1 MSQNQNLH
9 SMTKLTEFVR
19 DFEEEPDTLF
29 GRFVNKIQ
37 NAYNQSYN
45 TVNDLS
51 SVPQQTSST
60 PQHTVKK
67 SVFYA
72 DVKSTDNSAITRD
85 SSSSSVNSTTI
96 TNASSVNSNNTNNES
111 SSVSTD
117 ENNPTVK
124 SDVLPA
130 DASEGRSMINVLK
143 RIRTM
148 MASKNNDLRNYKD
161 TDLQRFWM
169 PDSKA
174 KECYDCTQKFS
185 TFRRKHHCRLCGQIF
200 CSKCCNQVVPGKII
214 MCSGDLKVCN
224 YCSKIVLSYLRSP
237 NITKD
242 LNSDLQALQQDLSS
256 KLETNSDNEPAKLA
270 AEPTRLQLQRKVSV
284 GYQEERFAAHQPPIS
299 LTMDDR
305 KHILQQ
311 SNSLITLHEEMRK
324 VLPPQ
329 NCGTDLIDFLNT
341 NHKSSNKVQAIA
353 ILNAML
359 DAGFIQAIVH
369 DSEETEFDE
378 NLHYRFVN
386 DLPRQVLEGFVDI
399 NQPLE
404 SVHPQYEQFGIEP
417 HPPKSL
423 DASFGA
429 IAVRDADLDN
439 AMHTTASKLL
449 ESYCEHE
456 EQLLTQMLRSFNLDL
471 QWANVLNPLCCRAAN
486 HFKPEYCTNDLMD
499 IRNYVNFKKV
509 PGGKRLE
516 STIVGGV
523 VFSKNVAHKDMA
535 TRVELPQIL
544 LLQCPIVYERIEGK
558 FVSIST
564 VLLQEKEYLRN
575 VCARI
580 MSFKPNVV
588 LVHKNV
594 AGVAQDILRSN
605 GITLVLD
612 VKLSVME
619 RLART
624 LQCDVLTTIEGNI
637 ERPKLGKC
645 DAFYIRNYHD
655 DNGATKTLMFFEKLQ
670 SPRGYTCLLRG
681 GSNKELAK
689 VKKIASFLVYA
700 RYNWR
705 LEMSFL
711 LDEFAEALA
720 HKPPIFDS
728 KETSPADENANLTQ
742 KKVSSI
748 VEEHRNDVEC
758 EEEEEEEMPQ
768 LRSAIPKR
776 PVIVERKSEEKIL
789 TTSTDV
795 SADFSDPLRSTDNK
809 NNLEVSQNLQL
820 AVEHRY
826 DNRFRSALSSTIL
839 SVSPFLSHP
848 LPYLETEQGRKCSLR
863 ALFPAEL
870 YYSKLWSDPSTAN
883 SNSFNMERL
892 ESTEIIPTDEDQ
904 VELNPPHEFLKMKIT
919 APIDNKDIQT
929 LLAEFRAY
937 GGRYPKRSKM
947 FKFLKPHKEK
957 KSQNSQ
963 KSNDGNIYKDALDI
977 ENHQRLPVL
986 FCSFIF
992 NPKGAS
998 SFCATPTLLDMKF
1011 YGQHDIMLGQFL
1023 QRYCCRRSYMCTRCN
1038 LPMLGHTRRYV
1049 HSMGCVKVFLSE
1061 DNTNSDPNNIYFT
1074 AWCNICNAVT
1084 PSVPLSETTK
1094 CLSLAKYLEL
1104 RFHGHAYRK
1113 RSTGDENFNG
1123 SSTTACQHSLHR
1135 DYIHQFTYRGVVAKF
1150 QYTPID
1156 TWEIALPFLTIDLHP
1171 PKNFNRFEVLEDV
1184 KNFSMKG
1191 HDIYTRIHERIADL
1205 ATEDENSPLVSSL
1218 KAILSKDQF
1227 LFKQKVEIVQ
1237 TLLTENKASP
1247 YDINDSLLMA
1257 KRVLAECIDQ
1267 WGPRLHEMVVAQKIA
1282 SKQAQESGHHTID
1295 AGTICTEDLRSEQ
1308 AESSSTPKCV
1318 GQQQVSDPPRSAGLL
1333 SGDEY
1338 QESIQNNET
1347 PTSADKSGTDTYFV
1361 MPPVP
1366 TTSNS
1371 GSSAT
1376 SDKKTI
1382 KKMLTQ
1388 LLPSTG
1394 PVNLLQSPFSPLEHY
1409 TLPLGAFP
1417 MIVHDHDFSS
1427 IIAYCLTSLEYKRA
1441 LSVLA
1446 TQQHFTDTTSIS
1458 SNSGISANPSPHVKR
1473 KSQETNHDIEDVS
1486 KENNTPPPNVNAEE
1500 ERAKSK
1506 SSNSHVE
1513 ITFHDNQTQFT
1524 CKIYFANE
1532 FDQMRAKTL
1541 KSPKLDKS
1549 VYKEIER
1556 IKNREELKVTQSK
1569 NGPEIE
1575 LVRKPSD
1582 VGQSH
1587 STVPEI
1593 KWESNKEDSS
1603 NSQMDPTE
1611 ECRCYF
1617 ARSLCASVQWEAKG
1631 GKSGSRFCKTSDD
1644 RFVLKEMNKSDISM
1658 FENFAPNYFDYL
1670 SKCQQKNQPTL
1681 LAKIFGVFKVTIKKK
1696 DSVVEKALLVM
1707 ENLFYEC
1714 DIKNKFD
1721 LKGSERNRLV
1731 DPNNQQQGD
1740 TVLLDENFV
1749 QMSWLKPLYILTHSK
1764 VVLKDAIHRDASFLE
1779 KNQVMDYSLL
1789 VGLDDKNGVLV
1800 LGIIDYIRT
1809 FTFDKKVESFV
1820 KQTGILGGMGKLP
1833 TIIPPERYR
1842 MRFADAMDRYFYTV
1856 PDRWEGLSK
1865 I

>member
-19 DFEEEPDTLF
+19 DFEDEPDTLF

-51 SVPQQTSST
+51 SATQQSSSAN
-60 PQHTVKK
+60 K

-72 DVKSTDNSAITRD
+72 DIKNDNNSGITRD
-85 SSSSSVNSTTI
+85 SSSSSVSSS
-96 TNASSVNSNNTNNES
+96 AMKSSVATSNADSESGSIVNEES
-111 SSVSTD
+111 NVNMKT
-117 ENNPTVK
+117 
-124 SDVLPA
+124 DVLPA
-130 DASEGRSMINVLK
+130 DANEGRSMINVLK

-161 TDLQRFWM
+161 TDLQSFWM

-174 KECYDCTQKFS
+174 KECYDCAQKFS

-224 YCSKIVLSYLRSP
+224 YCSKIVLGYLRST

-242 LNSDLQALQQDLSS
+242 LNADLQALQQDLSN
-256 KLETNSDNEPAKLA
+256 KLETINESEPKVSTVEPA
-270 AEPTRLQLQRKVSV
+270 RSQLQRKISV
-284 GYQEERFAAHQPPIS
+284 GYQEERFAGHQPHIS

-324 VLPPQ
+324 MLPTQ
-329 NCGTDLIDFLNT
+329 NCGTDLIEFLNS
-341 NHKSSNKVQAIA
+341 NHKSSNRVQAIA

-359 DAGFIQAIVH
+359 DAGFIQAIVQ

-386 DLPRQVLEGFVDI
+386 LPRQALEAYVEL
-399 NQPLE
+399 NQPLD
-404 SVHPQYEQFGIEP
+404 SCNPQYEQLAIEP

-423 DASFGA
+423 DASFSVMA
-429 IAVRDADLDN
+429 NRDVELDN
-439 AMHTTASKLL
+439 AMHTTTSKLL
-449 ESYCEHE
+449 ESYCDHE
-456 EQLLTQMLRSFNLDL
+456 EQLLTQMLRTYNLDL

-486 HFKPEYCTNDLMD
+486 HFKPEYCTNDSMD

-535 TRVELPQIL
+535 TRVERPQIL

-558 FVSIST
+558 FVSLST
-564 VLLQEKEYLRN
+564 VLLQEKEYLRH

-594 AGVAQDILRSN
+594 AGVAKDILRSN
-605 GITLVLD
+605 GITLVID
-612 VKLSVME
+612 VKLSVMD
-619 RLART
+619 RLARA
-624 LQCDVLTTIEGNI
+624 LQCDLLTTIEGNL
-637 ERPKLGKC
+637 EQPKLGKC

-655 DNGATKTLMFFEKLQ
+655 ESGATKTLMFFEKLQ

-711 LDEFAEALA
+711 LDEHAEALA
-720 HKPPIFDS
+720 QKPPIFDS
-728 KETSPADENANLTQ
+728 KEPSPGDENANITQ
-742 KKVSSI
+742 HKKSEND
-748 VEEHRNDVEC
+748 EEIS
-758 EEEEEEEMPQ
+758 EEGEEVPQ
-768 LRSAIPKR
+768 LRSIGPKR
-776 PVIVERKSEEKIL
+776 NLTERKSEEKIM
-789 TTSTDV
+789 TTTTDV
-795 SADFSDPLRSTDNK
+795 SADFSDPLRSTDTKAAIDDNSQK
-809 NNLEVSQNLQL
+809 LEL

-839 SVSPFLSHP
+839 SVSPFLTFP
-848 LPYLETEQGRKCSLR
+848 LPYLETEQGRKCALR

-870 YYSKLWSDPSTAN
+870 YYSKLWSNSKSSSSVN
-883 SNSFNMERL
+883 SNSHNLERL
-892 ESTEIIPTDEDQ
+892 ESTDILTTDMEQ
-904 VELNPPHEFLKMKIT
+904 LELNPSHEFLKMKIT
-919 APIDNKDIQT
+919 APIDNKEIQT

-947 FKFLKPHKEK
+947 FKFLKPRVEK
-957 KSQNSQ
+957 KTQIANKLS
-963 KSNDGNIYKDALDI
+963 DGNVYKDALDI
-977 ENHQRLPVL
+977 WNHQRLPVL

-1011 YGQHDIMLGQFL
+1011 YGQHDIMLGAFL
-1023 QRYCCRRSYMCTRCN
+1023 QRYCCRRSSMCARCN

-1061 DNTNSDPNNIYFT
+1061 DNSNSDPNNIYFS
-1074 AWCNICNAVT
+1074 AWCTICNEVT
-1084 PSVPLSETTK
+1084 PSVPLSEATK

-1113 RSTGDENFNG
+1113 RTSSDEVLNG
-1123 SSTTACQHSLHR
+1123 TKVTCQHSLHR
-1135 DYIHQFTYRGVVAKF
+1135 DYVHLFLYRGVVAKF
-1150 QYTPID
+1150 HYTPID
-1156 TWEIALPFLTIDLHP
+1156 TWEIALPVLTLDLHP
-1171 PKNFNRFEVLEDV
+1171 PKVFNRFEVLEDV

-1205 ATEDENSPLVSSL
+1205 ATEDENSPLVANL
-1218 KAILSKDQF
+1218 KTILNKDQF
-1227 LFKQKVEIVQ
+1227 AFKQKVEIVQ

-1247 YDINDSLLMA
+1247 YDINDALLMA
-1257 KRVLAECIDQ
+1257 KRVLAECIEQ
-1267 WGPRLHEMVVAQKIA
+1267 WTPRLHEMIVAQKIA
-1282 SKQAQESGHHTID
+1282 SKQAQEAGHHAVD
-1295 AGTICTEDLRSEQ
+1295 AVTICTEDLRSEHSEHSPTISATNIQ
-1308 AESSSTPKCV
+1308 PTSTAV
-1318 GQQQVSDPPRSAGLL
+1318 YED
-1333 SGDEY
+1333 
-1338 QESIQNNET
+1338 SIENNET
-1347 PTSADKSGTDTYFV
+1347 PTSADKSVTDSHF
-1361 MPPVP
+1361 PVP
-1366 TTSNS
+1366 PIPPAS
-1371 GSSAT
+1371 T

-1394 PVNLLQSPFSPLEHY
+1394 PVNLLPSPFSPLEHH

-1417 MIVHDHDFSS
+1417 MVVHDHDFSS
-1427 IIAYCLTSLEYKRA
+1427 IIAYSLTSSEYKKV
-1441 LSVLA
+1441 LSAMA
-1446 TQQHFTDTTSIS
+1446 TQQYITDTTSIS

-1473 KSQETNHDIEDVS
+1473 KSQESNSHDVEDKDS
-1486 KENNTPPPNVNAEE
+1486 KDNNTPPPNTSSEE
-1500 ERAKSK
+1500 ERNKPKA
-1506 SSNSHVE
+1506 NHSHVE
-1513 ITFHDNQTQFT
+1513 ITFHDNNTQFT

-1549 VYKEIER
+1549 FYKEIER

-1582 VGQSH
+1582 VGQH
-1587 STVPEI
+1587 QQPADF
-1593 KWESNKEDSS
+1593 KWETNSNQKED
-1603 NSQMDPTE
+1603 NTNNHIDPTE
-1611 ECRCYF
+1611 ECRCFF
-1617 ARSLCASVQWEAKG
+1617 ARSLSTSVQWEAKG

-1644 RFVLKEMNKSDISM
+1644 RFVLKEMNKSDISI
-1658 FENFAPNYFDYL
+1658 FEHFAPNYFDYL

-1696 DSVVEKALLVM
+1696 DSVIEKALLVM

-1731 DPNNQQQGD
+1731 DQNQQQGD

-1749 QMSWLKPLYILTHSK
+1749 QMSWMKPLYILTHSK

-1789 VGLDDKNGVLV
+1789 VGLDKNGVLV

>member
-19 DFEEEPDTLF
+19 DFEDEPETLF
-29 GRFVNKIQ
+29 GRLVNKFQ

-51 SVPQQTSST
+51 SATQQSSSSAN
-60 PQHTVKK
+60 K

-72 DVKSTDNSAITRD
+72 DIKPEANSSMTRD
-85 SSSSSVNSTTI
+85 SSSSSV
-96 TNASSVNSNNTNNES
+96 S
-111 SSVSTD
+111 SSVMRSSTA
-117 ENNPTVK
+117 NSNAN
-124 SDVLPA
+124 SDSGSATNDDSNVNIKTEALPA

-148 MASKNNDLRNYKD
+148 MASKNKDLRDYKD
-161 TDLQRFWM
+161 TDLQSFWM

-214 MCSGDLKVCN
+214 MCSGELKVCN
-224 YCSKIVLSYLRSP
+224 YCSKIVLGYLRST

-242 LNSDLQALQQDLSS
+242 LNADLQALQQDLSN
-256 KLETNSDNEPAKLA
+256 KLKTINESEPQTSTAEPA
-270 AEPTRLQLQRKVSV
+270 PFQLQRKVSV
-284 GYQEERFAAHQPPIS
+284 GYQEERFAAHQPPSS

-324 VLPPQ
+324 VLPSQ
-329 NCGTDLIDFLNT
+329 NCGVDLIDFLNT
-341 NHKSSNKVQAIA
+341 NHKSSNKDQAIA

-359 DAGFIQAIVH
+359 DAGFIHAIVQ

-386 DLPRQVLEGFVDI
+386 ELPRQALEAFVDL
-399 NQPLE
+399 NQSLDTFN
-404 SVHPQYEQFGIEP
+404 PQYEPFGIEP

-423 DASFGA
+423 DASFSA
-429 IAVRDADLDN
+429 MTLRDVELDN
-439 AMHTTASKLL
+439 SMHTTTSKLL
-449 ESYCEHE
+449 ESYCDHE
-456 EQLLTQMLRSFNLDL
+456 EQLLTQLLRTFNLDL

-486 HFKPEYCTNDLMD
+486 HFKPEYCTNDSMD

-558 FVSIST
+558 FVSLST
-564 VLLQEKEYLRN
+564 VLLQEKEYLRH

-612 VKLSVME
+612 VKLSVMD

-624 LQCDVLTTIEGNI
+624 LQCDLLTTIEGNL
-637 ERPKLGKC
+637 EQPKLGKC
-645 DAFYIRNYHD
+645 DAFYIRNYND
-655 DNGATKTLMFFEKLQ
+655 ESGATKTLMFFEKLQ

-681 GSNKELAK
+681 ASNKELAK

-711 LDEFAEALA
+711 LDEHAEALA

-728 KETSPADENANLTQ
+728 KETSPGDENANITQQ
-742 KKVSSI
+742 KKV
-748 VEEHRNDVEC
+748 EEDEAQG
-758 EEEEEEEMPQ
+758 EEGEEVAQ
-768 LRSAIPKR
+768 LRSVVNR
-776 PVIVERKSEEKIL
+776 RLCSTERKSEEKIM
-789 TTSTDV
+789 TTTTDV
-795 SADFSDPLRSTDNK
+795 SDDYSDPLRSTDTK
-809 NNLEVSQNLQL
+809 TVADDPATHKLEL

-826 DNRFRSALSSTIL
+826 DNRFRSALSSTLL
-839 SVSPFLSHP
+839 SVSPFLTFP
-848 LPYLETEQGRKCSLR
+848 LPYLETEQGRKCTLR

-870 YYSKLWSDPSTAN
+870 YYSKLWSNTNN
-883 SNSFNMERL
+883 SNLANTNSHNLERL
-892 ESTEIIPTDEDQ
+892 ESTEIIPTDMDQ
-904 VELNPPHEFLKMKIT
+904 LELNPSHEFLKMKIT
-919 APIDNKDIQT
+919 APIDNKEIQT

-937 GGRYPKRSKM
+937 GGKYPKRSKM
-947 FKFLKPHKEK
+947 FKFLKPRVGKKAPITHKI
-957 KSQNSQ
+957 S
-963 KSNDGNIYKDALDI
+963 DGNVYKDALDI

-1011 YGQHDIMLGQFL
+1011 YGQHDIMLGAFL
-1023 QRYCCRRSYMCTRCN
+1023 QRYCCRRSSMCTLCN

-1061 DNTNSDPNNIYFT
+1061 DNSNSDPNNIYFT
-1074 AWCNICNAVT
+1074 AWCTICNEVT

-1113 RSTGDENFNG
+1113 RATTDEELNG
-1123 SSTTACQHSLHR
+1123 AKTTCHHSLHR
-1135 DYIHQFTYRGVVAKF
+1135 DYVHLFIYRGVVAKF

-1156 TWEIALPFLTIDLHP
+1156 TWEIALPALTLDLHP
-1171 PKNFNRFEVLEDV
+1171 SKAYNRFEVLEDV
-1184 KNFSMKG
+1184 KHFSMKG

-1205 ATEDENSPLVSSL
+1205 AIEDENSPLVANL
-1218 KAILSKDQF
+1218 KAVLSKDQF
-1227 LFKQKVEIVQ
+1227 SFKQRVEIVQ

-1247 YDINDSLLMA
+1247 YDISDALLMA
-1257 KRVLAECIDQ
+1257 KRVLAECIEQ
-1267 WGPRLHEMVVAQKIA
+1267 WGPRLHEMIVAQKIA
-1282 SKQAQESGHHTID
+1282 SKQAQEIGHHVVD
-1295 AGTICTEDLRSEQ
+1295 AGTICTEDLRSEHSDYSPSIIS
-1308 AESSSTPKCV
+1308 ANSAPPTSSIAN
-1318 GQQQVSDPPRSAGLL
+1318 DDL
-1333 SGDEY
+1333 SENM
-1338 QESIQNNET
+1338 QNNET
-1347 PTSADKSGTDTYFV
+1347 PTSADKSDSHFV
-1361 MPPVP
+1361 IPPVP
-1366 TTSNS
+1366 PAATT
-1371 GSSAT
+1371 T

-1394 PVNLLQSPFSPLEHY
+1394 PVNLLQSPFSPLEHH

-1417 MIVHDHDFSS
+1417 MVVHDHDFSS
-1427 IIAYCLTSLEYKRA
+1427 IIAYSLTSLEYKKVVSA
-1441 LSVLA
+1441 LA
-1446 TQQHFTDTTSIS
+1446 TQQNVTDATSIS

-1473 KSQETNHDIEDVS
+1473 KSQESSNHDAEYNS
-1486 KENNTPPPNVNAEE
+1486 KENNTPPPNANNEE
-1500 ERAKSK
+1500 ERSKSK
-1506 SSNSHVE
+1506 TNHSHVE
-1513 ITFHDNQTQFT
+1513 ITFHDNHSQFT

-1549 VYKEIER
+1549 FYKEIER

-1582 VGQSH
+1582 VGQS
-1587 STVPEI
+1587 SQPSDF
-1593 KWESNKEDSS
+1593 KWDSNTSSSKEDNA

-1617 ARSLCASVQWEAKG
+1617 ARSLSTSVQWEAKG

-1644 RFVLKEMNKSDISM
+1644 RFVLKEMNKNDISI
-1658 FENFAPNYFDYL
+1658 FEHFAPNYFDYL
-1670 SKCQQKNQPTL
+1670 GKCQQKNQPTL
-1681 LAKIFGVFKVTIKKK
+1681 LAKIFGVFKVTIKRK

-1731 DPNNQQQGD
+1731 DPTNQQQGD

-1789 VGLDDKNGVLV
+1789 VGLDKNGVLV

-1809 FTFDKKVESFV
+1809 FTFDKKVESIL

-1833 TIIPPERYR
+1833 TIIPPEPYR